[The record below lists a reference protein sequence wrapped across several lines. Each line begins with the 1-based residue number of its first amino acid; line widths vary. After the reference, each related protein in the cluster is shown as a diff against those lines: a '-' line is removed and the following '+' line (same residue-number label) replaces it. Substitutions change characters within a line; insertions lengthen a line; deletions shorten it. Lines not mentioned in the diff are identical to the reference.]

1 MPTLAS
7 EAGEVYGSFISAF
20 TFTLAVTT
28 VDKIVK
34 SNSRNLVVL
43 AITMAVAV
51 ALLTL
56 VNIGVS
62 RAADSLKASAAPSS
76 ALFAGPTSLLLFL
89 VTTSRGIAV
98 HFMSTI
104 IGRWVLLLADGSDEP
119 SLWSL
124 MPTIAIGMSLVW
136 LLGRATGV
144 V

>member
-7 EAGEVYGSFISAF
+7 EAAAVYGSFISSF

-28 VDKIVK
+28 VDKIVR

-56 VNIGVS
+56 VNIGVA
-62 RAADSLKASAAPSS
+62 RAADSLKASPTPSN
-76 ALFAGPTSLLLFL
+76 ALFAGPINLLLFL
-89 VTTSRGIAV
+89 VTTGHSIAV
-98 HFMSTI
+98 HFMGTV
-104 IGRWVLLLADGSDEP
+104 IGRWVLLLADGGDET